1 MDENINVV
9 NENEDVATNDEA
21 NDTQD
26 NELKEKLSD
35 AVEKLRTQAMLLGAQ
50 VICSVILQKIEAFQK
65 QPGKR
70 TMNDYKRLT
79 KDIEQYCRTG
89 VSRKVNDDGT
99 TSEREESE
107 GVVQD

>member
-35 AVEKLRTQAMLLGAQ
+35 AVEKLRTQAMLLGARAMT
-50 VICSVILQKIEAFQK
+50 VTIANMIDGDMNK
-65 QPGKR
+65 PGKR
-70 TMNDYKRLT
+70 TMADMRRLV
-79 KDIEQYCRTG
+79 KKVRDFCQKAIDHPIEQPKFG
-89 VSRKVNDDGT
+89 DEEENND
-99 TSEREESE
+99 E
-107 GVVQD
+107 

>member
-35 AVEKLRTQAMLLGAQ
+35 AVEKLRTQAMLLGARAMT
-50 VICSVILQKIEAFQK
+50 VTIANMIDGDMNK
-65 QPGKR
+65 PGKR
-70 TMNDYKRLT
+70 TMADMRRLVKKVRDFCQKAIDHPVEQPKFGEEEENND
-79 KDIEQYCRTG
+79 E
-89 VSRKVNDDGT
+89 
-99 TSEREESE
+99 
-107 GVVQD
+107 